1 MNLSKLL
8 RQPTSLQAVF
18 LLPMVVVRQTRSVLE
33 RYKNSP
39 SPFARGIRDEGFF
52 FLAWQTWLEGLKR
65 YPDSIRG

>member
-52 FLAWQTWLEGLKR
+52 F
-65 YPDSIRG
+65 